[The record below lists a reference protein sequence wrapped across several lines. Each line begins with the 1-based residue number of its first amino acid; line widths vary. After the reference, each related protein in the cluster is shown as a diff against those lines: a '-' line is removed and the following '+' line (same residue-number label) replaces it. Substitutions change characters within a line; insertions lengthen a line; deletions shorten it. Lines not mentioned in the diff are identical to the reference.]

1 MKTAIRLLL
10 IGLLIAAVIGSESLG
25 ANFRVPSVDGWYTW
39 QVEAADGS
47 NLQLYAQMR
56 AGEPVKLRAMG
67 NTICFSGFNA
77 QAEDLGDV
85 AAHQSINWLQ
95 AYIYPAGDLSTEAI
109 TLIALHA
116 GDLPVDILERLLAVT
131 D

>member
-1 MKTAIRLLL
+1 MERSFEERSARPNIVEGGEASVGGK
-10 IGLLIAAVIGSESLG
+10 
-25 ANFRVPSVDGWYTW
+25 ANIPSRGFDS
-39 QVEAADGS
+39 Q
-47 NLQLYAQMR
+47 
-56 AGEPVKLRAMG
+56 
-67 NTICFSGFNA
+67 FSGFNA
-77 QAEDLGDV
+77 QAEDLGHV
-85 AAHQSINWLQ
+85 AADQSINWLQ